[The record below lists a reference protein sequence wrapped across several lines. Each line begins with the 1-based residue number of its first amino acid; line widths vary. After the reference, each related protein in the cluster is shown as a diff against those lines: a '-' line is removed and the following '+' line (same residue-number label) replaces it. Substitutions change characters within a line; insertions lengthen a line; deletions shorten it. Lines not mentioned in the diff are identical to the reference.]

1 MRSRV
6 NTRRDILE
14 ELRTSRRTIASGL
27 EVTPRFVVY
36 SPTGNHVVVMPLPAE
51 EDGRRAR
58 LRLARLFMV
67 WKAATGF
74 ILSGETKSPDAIT
87 ATLVTRDEVTG
98 ASQLISRDPVKFAE
112 PVWYGREDVTE
123 EIIDLL
129 PAKSVEL
136 SADEM
141 LIMQGFEDGLEPD
154 LTSFKPKDDE

>member
-1 MRSRV
+1 M

-36 SPTGNHVVVMPLPAE
+36 SPSGNHIVVISLPDD
-51 EDGRRAR
+51 EDGRRAH

-74 ILSGETKSPDAIT
+74 ILICETKSPDALT
-87 ATLVTRDEVTG
+87 ATLVTRDEVMS

-112 PVWYGREDVTE
+112 PVWYGREGVDE

-129 PAKSVEL
+129 PAKSVQL

-141 LIMQGFEDGLEPD
+141 LIIQGFEDGLEPD
-154 LTSFKPKDDE
+154 LTSFKPKDDDE

>member
-1 MRSRV
+1 M

-36 SPTGNHVVVMPLPAE
+36 SPSGNHIVVISLPDD
-51 EDGRRAR
+51 EDGRRAH

-74 ILSGETKSPDAIT
+74 ILISETKSPDALT
-87 ATLVTRDEVTG
+87 ATLVTRDEVIS

-112 PVWYGREDVTE
+112 PVWYGREGVDE

-129 PAKSVEL
+129 PAKSVQLTAEEL
-136 SADEM
+136 
-141 LIMQGFEDGLEPD
+141 LIIGKFQNGTVPELW
-154 LTSFKPKDDE
+154 FKPRDDDE